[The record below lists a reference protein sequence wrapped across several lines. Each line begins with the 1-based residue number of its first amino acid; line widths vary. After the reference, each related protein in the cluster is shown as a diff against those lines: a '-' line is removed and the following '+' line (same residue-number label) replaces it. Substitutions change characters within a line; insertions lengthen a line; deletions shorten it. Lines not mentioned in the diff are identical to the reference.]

1 MNMNDEKYSRNQ
13 CSMIIRVDG
22 EEVEVPINFGM
33 TADEIR
39 ALYPYLLPLVN
50 NRVQNPAVVFSEEAR
65 AGRYNGI
72 SDDEYYELLDA
83 AKRQSRFWFDKTD
96 ASLLEIALRFAV
108 DIKLKGIKE
117 LEEIF
122 DTSISAEGIEAE
134 PISEDESQ
142 HIINK
147 MNLETPTDYEFDPG
161 DEQDIP
167 LGVAGGLN
175 VDLYNSGEDED
186 YLSQELDAMESKL
199 DVQDKFEDIIN
210 SELNEDDYKS
220 DYKAG
225 KFEEHRVK
233 DGLLDMYDE
242 SNESKS
248 IFDKMDEQDGLNDIN
263 TDAEDIPDDIEDDFD
278 EDVIDDE
285 IDDEVS
291 EVSFDDDDMDDEDD
305 EEFIDDLDYEDYDDE
320 GDEE

>member
-1 MNMNDEKYSRNQ
+1 MNVNDEKYSRNQ
-13 CSMIIRVDG
+13 CSIIIRVDG
-22 EEVEVPINFGM
+22 EEIEVPINFGM
-33 TADEIR
+33 TADEIK

-50 NRVQNPAVVFSEEAR
+50 NRVKNPAVVFCKEAR
-65 AGRYNGI
+65 AGKYDTI
-72 SDDEYYELLDA
+72 SDDEYYEALDA
-83 AKRQSRFWFDKTD
+83 VKRQSRFWFDKID

-117 LEEIF
+117 LEDIF
-122 DTSISAEGIEAE
+122 DTSISVEGIEAE

-161 DEQDIP
+161 DEQDVP

-186 YLSQELDAMESKL
+186 YLSQELDEMESKL

-210 SELNEDDYKS
+210 SELDEDNYKS

-225 KFEEHRVK
+225 RFEEHRVK

-248 IFDKMDEQDGLNDIN
+248 IFDKMDEQDGLNDIDTN
-263 TDAEDIPDDIEDDFD
+263 TEDIPDGIEDGFD
-278 EDVIDDE
+278 KDTINDE
-285 IDDEVS
+285 INDEVS
-291 EVSFDDDDMDDEDD
+291 EVSFDDDNMDDEDD
-305 EEFIDDLDYEDYDDE
+305 DEDDE

>member
-1 MNMNDEKYSRNQ
+1 MNVNDEKYSRNQ
-13 CSMIIRVDG
+13 CSIIIRVDG
-22 EEVEVPINFGM
+22 EEIEVPINFGM
-33 TADEIR
+33 TADEIK
-39 ALYPYLLPLVN
+39 ALYPYLLPLLN
-50 NRVQNPAVVFSEEAR
+50 NRVKNPAVVFCKEAR
-65 AGRYNGI
+65 AGKCDTI
-72 SDDEYYELLDA
+72 SDDEYYEALDA
-83 AKRQSRFWFDKTD
+83 VKRQSRFWFDKID

-117 LEEIF
+117 LEDIF
-122 DTSISAEGIEAE
+122 DTSISVEGIEAE

-161 DEQDIP
+161 DEQDVP

-186 YLSQELDAMESKL
+186 YLSQELDEMESKL

-210 SELNEDDYKS
+210 SELDEDNYKS

-225 KFEEHRVK
+225 RFEEHRVK

-248 IFDKMDEQDGLNDIN
+248 IFDKMDEQDGLNDIDTN
-263 TDAEDIPDDIEDDFD
+263 TEDIPDGIEDGFD
-278 EDVIDDE
+278 KDTINDE
-285 IDDEVS
+285 INDEIS
-291 EVSFDDDDMDDEDD
+291 EVSFDDDNMDDEDD
-305 EEFIDDLDYEDYDDE
+305 DEDDE